1 MKNIVFPQLY
11 GKEAAGLLRDISNYH
26 CIRRE
31 QVYRLYPNNYI
42 ALDMLEGSD
51 ALSAHYTG
59 AEKAAFEK
67 YIDTQLARIELE
79 KPDYAFL
86 RERMLTMY
94 ANPARNRFSVMGD
107 DV

>member
-1 MKNIVFPQLY
+1 MPKGDFYHAVAEHID
-11 GKEAAGLLRDISNYH
+11 RDIFSG
-26 CIRRE
+26 
-31 QVYRLYPNNYI
+31 YRLYPNNYI

-79 KPDYAFL
+79 KPDYSFL